1 MMCLQCKPLI
11 KAIDA
16 FLAKEDNDLTEQ
28 LTNEGYLLA
37 GSSVE
42 TINEI
47 EEILTK
53 LLGDNAEDLL
63 DKLNSAIDIETFF
76 KNNWPDIKK
85 NGKLAQ
91 QLFDAFYDE
100 FSTIMPRYVEAYVQ
114 QTDAELTVTT
124 LSKRTTDWI
133 SGWSSELAELM
144 KLDTD
149 TQIEA
154 VLEAGMKGGKSVTDI
169 AAAIADSGIRSP
181 GYRARRAA
189 LTEVL
194 RAHGYAQLESYVQSP
209 AVEKKG
215 WRHTGSYRNE
225 PRANHVAMDGITV
238 DKDKPFTLYGEDGH
252 TYYPM
257 CPRDTGLPASESVNC
272 HCILQPVVSADVLGL
287 PLEERQRLQAEAIA
301 EDDGAWMAELDAKN
315 KAKAGIEEG

>member
-1 MMCLQCKPLI
+1 MCLQCKPLI

-16 FLAKEDNDLTEQ
+16 FLAKEDNDLVEQ
-28 LTNEGYLLA
+28 LTKEGYLA
-37 GSSVE
+37 AAASVD

-47 EEILTK
+47 EELVTK
-53 LLGDNAEDLL
+53 LLEDNADDLL
-63 DKLNSAIDIETFF
+63 TKLNSAIDLKTFF
-76 KNNWPDIKK
+76 AGNWPDIQKDE
-85 NGKLAQ
+85 KLAQ
-91 QLFDAFYDE
+91 QLFDVFNEE
-100 FSTIMPRYVEAYVQ
+100 FTTVMPSYVEAYVQ
-114 QTDAELTVTT
+114 QTDAELVVTT
-124 LSKRTTDWI
+124 ISKRTTDWI
-133 SGWSSELAELM
+133 KGWSAELADLM

-149 TQIEA
+149 TQIKA
-154 VLEAGMKGGKSVTDI
+154 VLEAGLKDGKSVTEI
-169 AAAIADSGIRSP
+169 ATAIADSGIRAP

-215 WRHTGSYRNE
+215 WRHTGSYRNT
-225 PRANHVAMDGITV
+225 PRANHVDMDGV
-238 DKDKPFTLYGEDGH
+238 VVGKNEPFTLYGTDGG
-252 TYYPM
+252 TYHPM
-257 CPRDTGLPASESVNC
+257 VPRDTSLPASESVNC

-315 KAKAGIEEG
+315 KAKAGIEEV

>member
-1 MMCLQCKPLI
+1 MCLQCKPLI

-37 GSSVE
+37 ASSVD

-47 EEILTK
+47 EEIVAK
-53 LLGDNAEDLL
+53 VLGDNAEDLL
-63 DKLNSAIDIETFF
+63 DKLNSAIDIKTFF
-76 KNNWPDIKK
+76 KDNWPDIKR

-91 QLFDAFYDE
+91 QLFDVFHDE
-100 FSTIMPRYVEAYVQ
+100 FSTVMPHYVEAYVQ

-154 VLEAGMKGGKSVTDI
+154 VLEAGMKDGKSVTEI

-225 PRANHVAMDGITV
+225 PRANHAAMDGITV

-252 TYYPM
+252 AYYPM

>member
-1 MMCLQCKPLI
+1 MCLQCKPLI

-16 FLAKEDNDLTEQ
+16 FLAKEDNDLAEQ
-28 LTNEGYLLA
+28 LTIEGYLEA
-37 GSSVE
+37 EASVK

-47 EEILTK
+47 EELVTA
-53 LLGDNAEDLL
+53 LLEKNADELL
-63 DKLNSAIDIETFF
+63 AKLN
-76 KNNWPDIKK
+76 
-85 NGKLAQ
+85 
-91 QLFDAFYDE
+91 DAVD
-100 FSTIMPRYVEAYVQ
+100 
-114 QTDAELTVTT
+114 LKT

-133 SGWSSELAELM
+133 KGWSGELSELM

-154 VLEAGMKGGKSVTDI
+154 VLESGLKDGKSITEI
-169 AAAIADSGIRSP
+169 AMAIADSGIREP

-194 RAHGYAQLESYVQSP
+194 RAHGYAQLESYTQSP

-215 WRHTGSYRNE
+215 WRHTGSYRNT
-225 PRANHVAMDGITV
+225 PRANHVAMDGV
-238 DKDKPFTLYGEDGH
+238 VVGVKEPFTLYGEDGG

-257 CPRDTGLPASESVNC
+257 TPRDTCLPASESVNC
-272 HCILQPVVSADVLGL
+272 HCILQPIVSSDVLGL

-301 EDDGAWMAELDAKN
+301 EDDEAWMAELDAKN
-315 KAKAGIEEG
+315 KAKAGIEEV